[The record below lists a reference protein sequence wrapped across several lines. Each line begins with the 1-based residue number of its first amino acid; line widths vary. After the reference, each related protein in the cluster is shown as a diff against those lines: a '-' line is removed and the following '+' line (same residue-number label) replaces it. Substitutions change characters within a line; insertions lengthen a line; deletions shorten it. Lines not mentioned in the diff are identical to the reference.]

1 MAMGFDMLSMS
12 ATNLL
17 KVKWALRRIT
27 MSRAKEILSD
37 LLQHDNAQTIR
48 SSLELAL
55 GKEGMGK
62 VLGIKS
68 RRF

>member
-17 KVKWALRRIT
+17 KVKWVLRRVT
-27 MSRAKEILSD
+27 MTEARKLLSD
-37 LLQHDNAQTIR
+37 LLQHDNAQVIR

-55 GKEGMGK
+55 CKEGMGK